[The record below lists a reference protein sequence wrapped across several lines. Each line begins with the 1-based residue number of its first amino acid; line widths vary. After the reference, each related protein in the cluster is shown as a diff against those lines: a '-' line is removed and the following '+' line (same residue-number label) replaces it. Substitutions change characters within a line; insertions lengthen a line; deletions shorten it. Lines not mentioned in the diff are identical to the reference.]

1 MDFEVIYEDNSI
13 IVVNKPQNIPTQA
26 DESGDKDMLSM
37 VKEYVKEKYNKPG
50 NVFIGLVHRLD
61 RPTGGVM
68 VFARNSK
75 SASRL
80 SDQIRNG
87 EFDKTYYAITKSVP
101 NPKQSRIVTYL
112 KKDVKNNI
120 ARIVPMLE
128 DGAKRAEL
136 EYKVLETYDN
146 MALVK
151 VNLFTGRGHQIRAQ
165 LASIKCPI
173 VGDQKYDTN
182 SIKANLHL
190 FAVELKFNH
199 PVSGEKMVFR
209 VFPPE
214 DKPLWNKFHLE
225 KYLSLK

>member
-13 IVVNKPQNIPTQA
+13 VVVNKPQNIPTQE
-26 DESGDKDMLSM
+26 DESGDKDMLTM
-37 VKEYVKEKYNKPG
+37 VKEYIKEKYNKPG

-80 SDQIRNG
+80 SEQIRNG
-87 EFDKTYYAITKSVP
+87 EFDKTYYAITKAIP
-101 NPKQSRIVTYL
+101 NPSQSRIVTYL
-112 KKDVKNNI
+112 KKDAKNNI

-128 DGAKRAEL
+128 EGAKRAEL
-136 EYKVLETYDN
+136 EYKVLETYEN

-173 VGDQKYDTN
+173 VGDQKYDSN
-182 SIKANLHL
+182 AIKANLHL

-199 PVSGEKMVFR
+199 PISGEKMVFR

-225 KYLSLK
+225 KFLSLK

>member
-1 MDFEVIYEDNSI
+1 MDIEVIYEDNSI

-26 DESGDKDMLSM
+26 DESGDKDMLTM

-80 SDQIRNG
+80 SEQIRNG
-87 EFDKTYYAITKSVP
+87 DFDKTYFAITKAIPSP
-101 NPKQSRIVTYL
+101 ASSRIVTYL
-112 KKDVKNNI
+112 KKDTKANM
-120 ARIVPMLE
+120 AKIVPMLE
-128 DGAKRAEL
+128 EGAKRAEL
-136 EYKVLETYDN
+136 EYKVLETFDT

-151 VNLFTGRGHQIRAQ
+151 VNLMTGRGHQIRAQ

-173 VGDQKYDTN
+173 VGDQKYDQN
-182 SIKANLHL
+182 AIKANLHL

-199 PVSGEKMVFR
+199 PISGERMVFR

-214 DKPLWNKFHLE
+214 DKPLWNKFHLG
-225 KYLSLK
+225 KFLSLK

>member
-26 DESGDKDMLSM
+26 DSSGDKDMLTM
-37 VKEYVKEKYNKPG
+37 IKEYIKEKYNKPG

-75 SASRL
+75 AASRL
-80 SDQIRNG
+80 SEQIRNG
-87 EFDKTYYAITKSVP
+87 EFDKTYFAVTKAIP
-101 NPKQSRIVTYL
+101 HPKQSKIVTYL
-112 KKDVKNNI
+112 KKDEKNNI

-136 EYKVLETYDN
+136 EYKVLETYDK

-173 VGDQKYDTN
+173 VGDQKYDPN
-182 SIKANLHL
+182 AIKANLHL
-190 FAVELKFNH
+190 FAVELSFLH
-199 PVSGEKMVFR
+199 PVSKEKMVFR

-214 DKPLWNKFHLE
+214 QKDLWSKFNLE